1 MDPRLDRFYLFF
13 VLVFDFSNR
22 KIQNS
27 KITLCVCVRVGVR
40 VGV

>member
-1 MDPRLDRFYLFF
+1 MDPRLDRLYLFF

-27 KITLCVCVRVGVR
+27 KITVCVCVGVGV
-40 VGV
+40 GV